1 MGLQLE
7 HTGRRLRGDSA
18 RQSKR
23 SRSESSSGTEALSEA
38 SSWLRDESSGLYPE
52 AEGVRRQPRRSARA
66 SRSMRVESS
75 ASEQS
80 DEALYLS
87 DSSTSSQ
94 SSTGADSEASVPRA
108 KRRREARGSE
118 ATRSSRGE
126 VEEVSDAHTPKT
138 PGDQGASLDSYPM
151 ERILARRV
159 RHMTLEEAAE
169 MNSSLSPASKVSAG
183 AEERSPAEGSGDR
196 GRLRTPMVEEY
207 LIKFRGLSYIH
218 CQWVREDFILAQPS
232 GKQRLQRFLSKE
244 QQEAAYRG
252 VRGVLGSASDA
263 EDHDEED
270 EAIPE
275 DFVTVDRIIA
285 EHVGPDGTRQF
296 LVKWCSLGYDEC
308 TWEYEHEVQDDL
320 KIKEFYE
327 RNTLPPESERKR
339 PPRPNP
345 ASFVRL
351 SNPSFKNGGELRE
364 YQLEGLNW
372 LVHCWFKRQGSI
384 LADEMGLGKTIQAVS
399 FLDYLYREQH
409 LRGPFLVVAPLSTL
423 GHWKREFE
431 TWTHMNAI
439 VFHGNVRAR
448 DVILQYEWTYAG
460 MSVRSGLF
468 KWHVLITTY
477 EIILQEAN
485 RLRGIPWAVIVVDE
499 AHRLKN
505 RQSKLFDEL
514 LGFRS
519 EHRVL
524 LTGTPLQNNSLEL
537 FSLLHFLEP
546 AKFPNEKEFQQA
558 YGDIRDA
565 EAVENLKA
573 LLRPYLLRRMK
584 EDVEKAIPPKE
595 ETLISVELTRI
606 QKQWYRALYE
616 QNFAFLEQGGK
627 RNNVGNLRNIV
638 MELRKCC
645 NHPYL
650 IRGVEEIETQSLAAL
665 GEDALMRHLVEA
677 SGKLVLVDK
686 LLPVLREKGHR
697 VLIFSQMIRVLDILE
712 DYLHWR
718 GYKFER
724 LDGRVRGNDRQ
735 QSIDRFQKDPENFVF
750 LLCTRAGGQGI
761 NLTVADTVIIFDSD
775 WNPQNDV
782 QAQARCHRIG
792 QERDV
797 KVYRLITRGTYEEE
811 MFDRASKKLGLDQAV
826 LQNMGVD
833 QGGSGN
839 MLSTMGRDD
848 INRLLRRGAYDVFN
862 EDDSAADAFTAENIE
877 NIMARRTKT
886 IKTGGAGDVGPS
898 AFSKATFTADA
909 DGMFGDETWLN
920 DKEFWKKLMPLA
932 ASAPNPDIIYEPRRR
947 RQVQRFQP
955 GENSDEESGEHES
968 DSDEADLSEDKLGP
982 DGRKLWNK
990 SERHRFHRAMLTY
1003 GYGEWER
1010 IAQAMTRAQKSAN
1023 QRSVFEVQRAARSW
1037 LRLLAEHTAAAL
1049 VAGDAADA
1057 TQQERL
1063 AQERLVKLCNEKRV
1077 LQAAFE
1083 PWIDENTQQPVDE
1096 SFTEPVFTEDSY
1108 LDAMER
1114 NGYNWIERLECI
1126 EDIKD
1131 LVRNGDVDGE
1141 IPSITASGI
1150 YVMPD
1155 WWDAEFDRALILG
1168 THRHGYGQYD
1178 DMRRDPDLHFFGRLA
1193 PLPQPEPGNGNAAED
1208 GDARLAEWTAL
1219 DQRYREKAASLG
1231 LDAEQLRARE
1241 MPTLHIL
1248 NTRLKKL
1255 LKAFQ
1260 RLRRRQDRRRSQ
1272 LEQAEERAR
1281 AREEQQLARRRQRE
1295 AFERERSARFEVQAQ
1310 RWSKREKHDFGRL
1323 LGRLGGVVYDADG
1336 RIDWSVYKER
1346 CQLSR
1351 KFDYNLE
1358 RMYIEM
1364 LAMARESFRRTGDDA
1379 LAKALD
1385 EPIEYALQW
1394 RASQHESRLA
1404 EMQRL
1409 SRESSDAAT
1418 RLAALEE
1425 CLRAPQLEGFPPTEL
1440 EELRTLFILSRRFVE
1455 RVRVLHFI
1463 RVVAAPLLQNPE
1475 LCSHLIENIPPPRSD
1490 TLPSWWRVAEGHDLA
1505 LLRGVIRYGFD
1516 TAPLALDPSLPF
1528 LAICSDLA
1536 QRASTAERAPEDGD
1550 LSTAET
1556 ETRSTNN
1563 ENDIVAMFAKH
1574 RGVFLR
1580 ARIAAEVLVYGRI
1593 ERVHASASSGSVKPD
1608 ALPPQVPPLP
1618 MDTSSM
1624 ITHAAGTLGSLRVY
1638 ATASGEPISSEGGD
1652 DFEPVPL
1659 ELVTVDMLQTFKQLK
1674 KRASGV
1680 VDVSSLPEQVV
1691 SLGRL
1696 LQRQMIRE
1704 ETMSGS
1710 TGLEHRSSAPAAAAA
1725 AAASLDMVTAS
1736 AGSSGKNASLVP
1748 SLATATAERCGHT
1761 GDTETNPVPVA
1772 TGQRA
1777 VVPAAAAAGSTGHGS
1792 ASQPQVRRSQLHK
1805 VARDE
1810 HGNVRLPI
1818 QIGVVLRIE
1827 SLGHIDPRESF
1838 HNERAIYPV
1847 GYRSVRT
1854 YTSCVDVNRSTQ
1866 YVSEIL
1872 DRDGHPWFRVTCA
1885 DMPEEPFEDK
1895 SPSGCWSQIMRII
1908 RERTPLDRRRVHA
1921 TVSGPEY
1928 FGLTQP
1934 IVEELLQ
1941 SLPGA
1946 AQLKNYNFKRF
1957 LSPEKAESEESLHPL
1972 GAATDSP
1979 AAGTA
1984 QEQLRAV
1991 ERAKTMADPVR
2002 IRLCLEPMETNPD

>member
-1 MGLQLE
+1 MGVQLGLE
-7 HTGRRLRGDSA
+7 EGRLRAGSS

-23 SRSESSSGTEALSEA
+23 SRASSSQDDEEPSESSSWSENGGNSVLA
-38 SSWLRDESSGLYPE
+38 DLEV
-52 AEGVRRQPRRSARA
+52 VRRQPLRKARA
-66 SRSMRVESS
+66 SRSLRVRSS
-75 ASEQS
+75 SSEES
-80 DEALYLS
+80 DEGLLS
-87 DSSTSSQ
+87 
-94 SSTGADSEASVPRA
+94 SEAEEELMQPS
-108 KRRREARGSE
+108 KRRRETRDSRVACPGPAEDGEAEDEQSLQPYSGS
-118 ATRSSRGE
+118 SSE
-126 VEEVSDAHTPKT
+126 LESF
-138 PGDQGASLDSYPM
+138 SM

-159 RHMTLEEAAE
+159 RHMTMEEAAE
-169 MNSSLSPASKVSAG
+169 AGMSPSSGVRAYSGAG
-183 AEERSPAEGSGDR
+183 ERSPIEGQMER
-196 GRLRTPMVEEY
+196 TRTRTPMVEEY
-207 LIKFRGLSYIH
+207 LIKFKGLSYIH
-218 CQWVREDFILAQPS
+218 CQWVHEDYILAQPN

-252 VRGVLGSASDA
+252 VLGSTADA

-285 EHVGPDGTRQF
+285 EHVSADGTRQF

-308 TWEYEHEVQDDL
+308 TWEYEQEVQDDL
-320 KIKEFYE
+320 KIQEFYE
-327 RNTLPPESERKR
+327 RNKVPTESERKR
-339 PPRPNP
+339 LPRPSP
-345 ASFVRL
+345 SAYATL
-351 SNPSFKNGGELRE
+351 PNPSFKGGGELRD

-399 FLDYLYREQH
+399 FLDYLYREQNI
-409 LRGPFLVVAPLSTL
+409 RGPFLVVAPLSTL

-448 DVILQYEWTYAG
+448 EVIFQYEWTYPG
-460 MSVRSGLF
+460 MTAKLGMF

-477 EIILQEAN
+477 ETVLQEAT
-485 RLRGIPWAVIVVDE
+485 RLRAIPWAAIVVDE

-546 AKFPNEKEFQQA
+546 TKFPDEKAFQKSF
-558 YGDIRDA
+558 GDIRDA
-565 EAVENLKA
+565 EAVEKLKA

-606 QKQWYRALYE
+606 QKKWYRALYE

-650 IRGVEEIETQSLAAL
+650 IRGVEEIETHETVQQ
-665 GEDALMRHLVEA
+665 GEEGLMRHLVEA

-735 QSIDRFQKDPENFVF
+735 QSIDRFQRDPENFVF

-775 WNPQNDV
+775 WNPQNDI

-833 QGGSGN
+833 QGGN
-839 MLSTMGRDD
+839 ILSALGKDD

-862 EDDSAADAFTAENIE
+862 EDDSAADAFTTENIE

-886 IKTGGAGDVGPS
+886 IKTGGAGDLGPS
-898 AFSKATFTADA
+898 AFSKATFTAESDSN
-909 DGMFGDETWLN
+909 FGDETWLN
-920 DKEFWKKLMPLA
+920 DKEFWKKLMPQA

-955 GENSDEESGEHES
+955 GENSDDENGDHDS
-968 DSDEADLSEDKLGP
+968 DSDEVDLTEDKLGP

-990 SERHRFHRAMLTY
+990 SERHRFHRALLTY
-1003 GYGEWER
+1003 GYGEWPR
-1010 IAQAMTRAQKSAN
+1010 IAQTVSRALRSGD
-1023 QRSVFEVQRAARSW
+1023 QRSEFEVQRAARSW

-1049 VAGDAADA
+1049 VAGDEVDVL
-1057 TQQERL
+1057 QQEQLVQERL
-1063 AQERLVKLCNEKRV
+1063 ERLREEKRV
-1077 LQAAFE
+1077 LRAAYE
-1083 PWIDENTQQPVDE
+1083 PWLDQDTQKPIDE
-1096 SFTEPVFTEDSY
+1096 SFTEPVFQEDSY

-1126 EDIKD
+1126 EDIKE
-1131 LVRNGDVDGE
+1131 LVRNGDIEGE
-1141 IPSITASGI
+1141 IPMVSASGI
-1150 YVMPD
+1150 YVMPE

-1168 THRHGYGQYD
+1168 TYRHGYGQYE
-1178 DMRRDPDLHFFGRLA
+1178 DMRRDPELYFFGRVA
-1193 PLPQPEPGNGNAAED
+1193 PLPMPEQFEGSSPEER
-1208 GDARLAEWTAL
+1208 DAKVAEWMAL
-1219 DQRYREKAASLG
+1219 DQRYRDRASALG
-1231 LDAEQLRARE
+1231 LNEETLLGRE

-1260 RLRRRQDRRRSQ
+1260 RIRRRQDRRRSQ
-1272 LEQAEERAR
+1272 REQAEERAR
-1281 AREEQQLARRRQRE
+1281 AREEQQQARRRQRE
-1295 AFERERSARFEVQAQ
+1295 AVERERLARFEIQAQ

-1323 LGRLGGVVYDADG
+1323 LGRLGGVIYGADG
-1336 RIDWSVYKER
+1336 RIDWSAYKER

-1358 RMYIEM
+1358 RMYIET
-1364 LAMARESFRRTGDDA
+1364 LAMGRECFRRTGDDA
-1379 LAKALD
+1379 LAQALD

-1394 RASQHESRLA
+1394 RASQHEMRLA
-1404 EMQRL
+1404 ELHRAA
-1409 SRESSDAAT
+1409 REGTQSAT
-1418 RLAALEE
+1418 RVAALEE
-1425 CLRAPQLEGFPPTEL
+1425 CLRSPQLEGFPPTEL
-1440 EELRTLFILSRRFVE
+1440 EEMRALFILSRRFVE

-1463 RVVAAPLLQNPE
+1463 RVMAAPLLQNPE
-1475 LCSHLIENIPPPRSD
+1475 LCAQLVEKVPPPRPD
-1490 TLPSWWRVAEGHDLA
+1490 MLPSWWSVSDGHDIA

-1516 TAPLALDPSLPF
+1516 TAPLALDRSLPF
-1528 LAICSDLA
+1528 YEICSQLA
-1536 QRASTAERAPEDGD
+1536 QTSNTGEQPDESERKSDGD
-1550 LSTAET
+1550 VES
-1556 ETRSTNN
+1556 RSTSR
-1563 ENDIVAMFAKH
+1563 DDDLVAHFAKH

-1580 ARIAAEVLVYGRI
+1580 ARIVAEMLVYGRT
-1593 ERVHASASSGSVKPD
+1593 EGNYLAESGVEKNEMAVDLSHSHQKPN
-1608 ALPPQVPPLP
+1608 
-1618 MDTSSM
+1618 S
-1624 ITHAAGTLGSLRVY
+1624 LGSLRVY
-1638 ATASGEPISSEGGD
+1638 ATASGEPIRSDTDEG
-1652 DFEPVPL
+1652 FEPISEDAL
-1659 ELVTVDMLQTFKQLK
+1659 TRDMLHAFKQLK
-1674 KRASGV
+1674 KRAQDSSLV
-1680 VDVSSLPEQVV
+1680 SLPEQVL

-1704 ETMSGS
+1704 ETMLDSAASPSMLPTPPWSEQNAHAEPADLSSASVKRKGGASPEESGS
-1710 TGLEHRSSAPAAAAA
+1710 RLPSETVSRPVQAHREQ
-1725 AAASLDMVTAS
+1725 TAQ
-1736 AGSSGKNASLVP
+1736 NM
-1748 SLATATAERCGHT
+1748 
-1761 GDTETNPVPVA
+1761 PV
-1772 TGQRA
+1772 
-1777 VVPAAAAAGSTGHGS
+1777 
-1792 ASQPQVRRSQLHK
+1792 VRKSQLHK
-1805 VARDE
+1805 VVRDE
-1810 HGNVRLPI
+1810 QGQVRLPI

-1827 SLGHIDPRESF
+1827 SLGHIDLRDGF
-1838 HNERAIYPV
+1838 HTERAIYPV
-1847 GYRSVRT
+1847 GFRSVRT
-1854 YTSCVDVNRSTQ
+1854 YTSCQDVNRTTQ
-1866 YVSEIL
+1866 YTSEVL

-1885 DMPEEPFEDK
+1885 DLPEQSFEDK
-1895 SPSGCWSQIMRII
+1895 SPTGCWSQIMRLI
-1908 RERTPLDRRRVHA
+1908 RDRTPLDKRRVHA

-1941 SLPGA
+1941 SMPEA
-1946 AQLKNYNFKRF
+1946 AKLKHYQFKQF
-1957 LSPEKAESEESLHPL
+1957 VSPDKAESEERRPHP
-1972 GAATDSP
+1972 ASEEDENRSRSP
-1979 AAGTA
+1979 DLKENET
-1984 QEQLRAV
+1984 LV
-1991 ERAKTMADPVR
+1991 ADPVR
-2002 IRLCLEPMETNPD
+2002 IRLWVQPSE

>member
-1 MGLQLE
+1 M
-7 HTGRRLRGDSA
+7 RDSKVARLSA
-18 RQSKR
+18 
-23 SRSESSSGTEALSEA
+23 EED
-38 SSWLRDESSGLYPE
+38 DE
-52 AEGVRRQPRRSARA
+52 
-66 SRSMRVESS
+66 VESEQPS
-75 ASEQS
+75 EQHDRPASEPETFS
-80 DEALYLS
+80 
-87 DSSTSSQ
+87 
-94 SSTGADSEASVPRA
+94 
-108 KRRREARGSE
+108 
-118 ATRSSRGE
+118 
-126 VEEVSDAHTPKT
+126 
-138 PGDQGASLDSYPM
+138 M

-159 RHMTLEEAAE
+159 RHMTLEEARE
-169 MNSSLSPASKVSAG
+169 TGMSLLPPLKTHSETG
-183 AEERSPAEGSGDR
+183 ERSPTESQMERAH
-196 GRLRTPMVEEY
+196 LRTPMVEEY

-218 CQWVREDFILAQPS
+218 CQWVREDYILAQPN

-252 VRGVLGSASDA
+252 VLGAVTDA

-285 EHVGPDGTRQF
+285 EHVGADGTRQF

-308 TWEYEHEVQDDL
+308 TWEYEQEVQDDQ
-320 KIKEFYE
+320 KIQEFYE
-327 RNTLPPESERKR
+327 RNRVPTEAERKR
-339 PPRPNP
+339 LPRPP
-345 ASFVRL
+345 AAAYTTL
-351 SNPSFKNGGELRE
+351 SNPSFRNGGELRD

-399 FLDYLYREQH
+399 FLDYLCKEQNI
-409 LRGPFLVVAPLSTL
+409 RGPFLVVAPLSTL

-431 TWTHMNAI
+431 SWTYMNAI

-448 DVILQYEWTYAG
+448 DVILQYEWNYPG
-460 MSVRSGLF
+460 MSSKSGVF
-468 KWHVLITTY
+468 MWHVLVTTY
-477 EIILQEAN
+477 ETVLQEAN
-485 RLRGIPWAVIVVDE
+485 RLRAIPWAVIVVDE

-519 EHRVL
+519 EHRLL

-546 AKFPNEKEFQQA
+546 TKFPDEKSFQRSF
-558 YGDIRDA
+558 GDIRDA
-565 EAVENLKA
+565 EAVEKLKA

-606 QKQWYRALYE
+606 QKKWYRALYE
-616 QNFAFLEQGGK
+616 QNFSFLEQGGK

-650 IRGVEEIETQSLAAL
+650 IRGVEEIETQDLIPS
-665 GEDALMRHLVEA
+665 GEESLMRHLVEA

-735 QSIDRFQKDPENFVF
+735 QSIDRFQRDPENFVF

-833 QGGSGN
+833 PGGN
-839 MLSTMGRDD
+839 ILSAMGKDD

-886 IKTGGAGDVGPS
+886 ITTGGTGDTGPS
-898 AFSKATFTADA
+898 AFSKATFAAESDSN
-909 DGMFGDETWLN
+909 FGDETWLN
-920 DKEFWKKLMPLA
+920 DKEFWKKLLPDA
-932 ASAPNPDIIYEPRRR
+932 ASKPNPDIIYEPRRR

-955 GENSDEESGEHES
+955 GETSDDENGDQDSESDEV
-968 DSDEADLSEDKLGP
+968 DLTEEKLGP

-990 SERHRFHRAMLTY
+990 SERHRFHRALLTY
-1003 GYGEWER
+1003 GYGEWQR
-1010 IAQAMTRAQKSAN
+1010 IAQAVSRALRAGD
-1023 QRSVFEVQRAARSW
+1023 QRSEFEVQRATRSW

-1057 TQQERL
+1057 LEQEQLVQERL
-1063 AQERLVKLCNEKRV
+1063 ERLREEKRV
-1077 LQAAFE
+1077 LRAAYE
-1083 PWIDENTQQPVDE
+1083 PWLDQDSQKPIDE
-1096 SFTEPVFTEDSY
+1096 SFTEPVFLDDSY

-1131 LVRNGDVDGE
+1131 LVRHGDIEGAM
-1141 IPSITASGI
+1141 PSVSASGI
-1150 YVMPD
+1150 YIMPE
-1155 WWDAEFDRALILG
+1155 WWDTECDRALILG
-1168 THRHGYGQYD
+1168 TYRHGYGQYEE
-1178 DMRRDPDLHFFGRLA
+1178 MRRDPELHFFGRVA
-1193 PLPQPEPGNGNAAED
+1193 PLPLPEQLENNMAEDQDSKTAEWSLLEQRFWERAAE
-1208 GDARLAEWTAL
+1208 
-1219 DQRYREKAASLG
+1219 LG
-1231 LDAEQLRARE
+1231 LSKEDVLARE
-1241 MPTLHIL
+1241 MPKLHIL
-1248 NTRLKKL
+1248 NTRLKRL
-1255 LKAFQ
+1255 LKAYQ
-1260 RLRRRQDRRRSQ
+1260 RLRRRQDRQRSQ
-1272 LEQAEERAR
+1272 MEQAEERAR
-1281 AREEQQLARRRQRE
+1281 AREKHQQARRRQRE
-1295 AFERERSARFEVQAQ
+1295 AAELERLARFEVQAQ

-1323 LGRLGGVVYDADG
+1323 VGRLGGVVYDADG
-1336 RIDWSVYKER
+1336 RIDWSAYKER

-1364 LAMARESFRRTGDDA
+1364 LAMGRECFRRTGDDA
-1379 LAKALD
+1379 LAQALD

-1394 RASQHESRLA
+1394 RANQQELRLTELRRA
-1404 EMQRL
+1404 A
-1409 SRESSDAAT
+1409 REGVQSAT
-1418 RLAALEE
+1418 RVAALEE
-1425 CLRAPQLEGFPPTEL
+1425 CLRPPQLEGFPPNEL
-1440 EELRTLFILSRRFVE
+1440 EEMRTLFILSRRFVE
-1455 RVRVLHFI
+1455 RIRTLHFI
-1463 RVVAAPLLQNPE
+1463 RVTAAPLLQNPE
-1475 LCSHLIENIPPPRSD
+1475 VCALLVEKVPPPRPD
-1490 TLPSWWRVAEGHDLA
+1490 MLPSWWSVSDGHDLA

-1516 TAPLALDPSLPF
+1516 TTPLALDRSLPF
-1528 LAICSDLA
+1528 FEICSHLA
-1536 QRASTAERAPEDGD
+1536 QTSDANGEAGESDDKSAGD
-1550 LSTAET
+1550 TETLSTNRDE
-1556 ETRSTNN
+1556 
-1563 ENDIVAMFAKH
+1563 DVVAQFAKH

-1580 ARIAAEVLVYGRI
+1580 ARIVAEMLVYGRA
-1593 ERVHASASSGSVKPD
+1593 ETSCPGEQGPDKNDVAMDVSHLQQKPN
-1608 ALPPQVPPLP
+1608 
-1618 MDTSSM
+1618 S
-1624 ITHAAGTLGSLRVY
+1624 LGSLRVY
-1638 ATASGEPISSEGGD
+1638 ATASGDPIRSETDEGFEPISEN
-1652 DFEPVPL
+1652 
-1659 ELVTVDMLQTFKQLK
+1659 ELTRDMLQIFKQLK
-1674 KRASGV
+1674 KRSQE
-1680 VDVSSLPEQVV
+1680 SSLASLPDQVM

-1696 LQRQMIRE
+1696 LQRQLIRE
-1704 ETMSGS
+1704 ETMLNA
-1710 TGLEHRSSAPAAAAA
+1710 TTT
-1725 AAASLDMVTAS
+1725 TAS
-1736 AGSSGKNASLVP
+1736 SSREASAALESTQGNAPSKRKRSTAGEESSIQPQHELSRAI
-1748 SLATATAERCGHT
+1748 ATPREH
-1761 GDTETNPVPVA
+1761 
-1772 TGQRA
+1772 
-1777 VVPAAAAAGSTGHGS
+1777 VVPNS
-1792 ASQPQVRRSQLHK
+1792 PVIRKSQLHK
-1805 VARDE
+1805 VVRDE
-1810 HGNVRLPI
+1810 QGQIQLPI
-1818 QIGVVLRIE
+1818 QIGLVLRIE
-1827 SLGHIDPRESF
+1827 SLGQIDLREGF
-1838 HNERAIYPV
+1838 HTERAIYPI
-1847 GYRSVRT
+1847 GFRSVRT
-1854 YTSCVDVNRSTQ
+1854 YTSCEDVNRTTR

-1885 DMPEEPFEDK
+1885 DLPEQPFEDK
-1895 SPSGCWSQIMRII
+1895 SPTGCWSQIMRLI
-1908 RERTPLDRRRVHA
+1908 RDRTPLDKRRVHA

-1941 SLPGA
+1941 SMPEA
-1946 AQLKNYNFKRF
+1946 AQLKHYQFKQF
-1957 LSPEKAESEESLHPL
+1957 ISPDKAESEEAPTHRAGEDDEHPADA
-1972 GAATDSP
+1972 AATRENETPMVEEPVSGTAERDFMRP
-1979 AAGTA
+1979 AAA
-1984 QEQLRAV
+1984 A
-1991 ERAKTMADPVR
+1991 AADPVR
-2002 IRLCLEPMETNPD
+2002 IRLWVQPAE